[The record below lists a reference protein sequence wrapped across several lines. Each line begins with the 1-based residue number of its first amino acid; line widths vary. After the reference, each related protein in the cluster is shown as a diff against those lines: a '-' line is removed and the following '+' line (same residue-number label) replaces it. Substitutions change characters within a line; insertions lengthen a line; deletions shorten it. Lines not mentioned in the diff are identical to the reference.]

1 MGLLVFVSAEI
12 TCDGAD
18 ALQDG
23 CANDHKDP
31 AIDCTAHSV
40 TQARTGAITQAQK
53 AGWIC
58 RDNRWLCPS
67 CAK

>member
-1 MGLLVFVSAEI
+1 MGLMIMVSAEI
-12 TCDGAD
+12 TCDGKD
-18 ALQDG
+18 ALQEG
-23 CANDHKDP
+23 CEHDHRDP
-31 AIDCTAHSV
+31 AIDCTTTSV
-40 TQARTGAITQAQK
+40 TTARNGAITQAQK